1 MKGTLVDKLKK
12 DPDEMRFFQ
21 QEMFILEVTEL
32 ICELMAQKNIKKSE
46 LAQRLGRTKGYI
58 TQLLDGRANMT
69 LRTICDVFWAMDSTV
84 NVSARPIEFQA
95 AYTEDIYEIEPLMNQ
110 FSEDVEI
117 TKQVSKMEYKLAS

>member
-1 MKGTLVDKLKK
+1 MKGTLIDKLKK

-69 LRTICDVFWAMDSTV
+69 LRTISDIFWAMDSTV

-95 AYTEDIYEIEPLMNQ
+95 TDTEDIYEIESPMDQ
-110 FSEDVEI
+110 FSEDIEI
-117 TKQVSKMEYKLAS
+117 TKQDSKMEYKLAG